1 MGKLA
6 FQSAVATAVVLF
18 AGLSPPPNVSA
29 TPSRYVDAANGWS
42 IDYPDGWRVDPA
54 NPAFV
59 QFHDPEGG
67 ALVGV
72 HVTPTELPLNS
83 VVDNALAF
91 EEQYDR
97 RSGLTMTVSSRRQ
110 ITLPD
115 GTPAVDV
122 IVEISPGGRSHQ
134 LYTVKGGKAYD
145 VNAETYVT
153 SWDKFSP
160 DFDRMLTSFLPP
172 P

>member
-6 FQSAVATAVVLF
+6 FQSAIATAVVLV
-18 AGLSPPPNVSA
+18 AVLSPPPQVSA
-29 TPSRYVDAANGWS
+29 SPNRYVDAANGWS

-59 QFHDPEGG
+59 QFHDPEDG

-72 HVTPTELPLNS
+72 HVKPTDLPLNTL
-83 VVDNALAF
+83 VDDVLAY
-91 EEQYDR
+91 EVEYDR
-97 RSGLTMTVSSRRQ
+97 RSGLTTTVSSRRQ
-110 ITLPD
+110 TALSD

-122 IVEISPGGRSHQ
+122 VIEISPGGRAHH
-134 LYTVKGGKAYD
+134 LYTVKNGKAYT

-153 SWDKFSP
+153 SWDKYSP

-172 P
+172 S